1 MAKLNDQSV
10 EEQLP
15 STIRLPVTPQA
26 RTADLLLKFR
36 DKVYTSRTL
45 CIPGTDRTL
54 AVAKH
59 EVEVSAS
66 DEQAVSFLK
75 AHPELEPLE

>member
-1 MAKLNDQSV
+1 MAKINDQSV

-15 STIRLPVTPQA
+15 TTNRQPITAPH
-26 RTADLLLKFR
+26 RTSDLLLKFR
-36 DKVYTSRTL
+36 DKLYTSRTL

-54 AVAKH
+54 AVDKAT
-59 EVEVSAS
+59 VEVSAS

-75 AHPELEPLE
+75 SHPELQALE